1 MSTGYKNRHVSSTA
15 MNRDSSRSHAI
26 FLLTMTSSSVNE
38 SGLKVSSSATFTLVD
53 LAGSERQ
60 KSTQTEGLRLKEA
73 SKINQSLSTLGSVIH
88 ALSNGNDNNKF
99 VRYRDSTL
107 TFLLRDSLGG
117 NSKTVLIANISPSF

>member
-1 MSTGYKNRHVSSTA
+1 MQY
-15 MNRDSSRSHAI
+15 
-26 FLLTMTSSSVNE
+26 FVNYDVFFCQRE
-38 SGLKVSSSATFTLVD
+38 WIEGEHGATFTLVD

-88 ALSNGNDNNKF
+88 ALSNGNGNNKF

-117 NSKTVLIANISPSF
+117 NSKLSLSPTFRPLLTP